1 MIPGDIGAEIARLLR
16 AGAAAREWPAAAAD
30 LSAAGTWRNAPAAIS
45 ARAGSYATSL
55 PLELA
60 RLTRTSATS
69 VAETLASGLAV
80 LPWVGAARPTGDGY
94 LTITVTAQ
102 HLAALAPR
110 IVAAGPAVGQQR
122 RARGTPAER
131 VSHGRSGRRGDLAAG
146 LAGDQRGA
154 NRQAGSCRRSR
165 GSLLSFATG
174 PWAPVVP
181 AGRPMSTPDKGA
193 GPGPVSG
200 AVAYNGA
207 DAVRYAL
214 ARASGPRVA
223 AIVRQLDLPLDL
235 DNPFV
240 AVRYAHADAASTL
253 RWSADLDLS
262 PGRPPDASLAAP
274 DQLLAPELALLDA
287 MSWLPERVAAAAR
300 RRRPAELAGL
310 S

>member
-16 AGAAAREWPAAAAD
+16 AGAAAREWPAAAAG

-110 IVAAGPAVGQQR
+110 IVAAGPAVASSDALAGRQLSAPATADLGAAATWPQAWQETSEALTGKLAHAAGAEVLFFHSQQ
-122 RARGTPAER
+122 G
-131 VSHGRSGRRGDLAAG
+131 HGRPSSP
-146 LAGDQRGA
+146 
-154 NRQAGSCRRSR
+154 QAG
-165 GSLLSFATG
+165 
-174 PWAPVVP
+174 
-181 AGRPMSTPDKGA
+181 PMSTPDKGA

-262 PGRPPDASLAAP
+262 PGQPPDATP
-274 DQLLAPELALLDA
+274 
-287 MSWLPERVAAAAR
+287 
-300 RRRPAELAGL
+300 
-310 S
+310 